1 MMHRPETDRGSRCHS
16 ESKGEED
23 EFFSQSISQSTNKS
37 LLYDEYHNSH
47 FQTEI
52 SLINTNFCNEP
63 SLQSFRFAFSEHED
77 LD

>member
-1 MMHRPETDRGSRCHS
+1 MRHRPETDRGSRSHP

-23 EFFSQSISQSTNKS
+23 EFFSQSTNKS

-47 FQTEI
+47 FQTKI
-52 SLINTNFCNEP
+52 SLSNTNFCNEP